1 MEQNINNKK
10 KHTGIWIG
18 IIVLGIVLIVVGTI
32 CARTFYSESSDK
44 KENYS
49 QNFDSVDIQNIKVDS
64 GLMNLR
70 VERSQDDIKNIGVNG
85 TDLIKNRLKC
95 EVRNG
100 TLTVEY
106 KKKGLLDFIDTP
118 FLDGGNNIADANITI
133 TLPNKEFRKIDIDGG
148 VGTTEIDGIAV
159 AEFDFDGG
167 VGENTLTNLNVSR
180 NADMSLG
187 VGKTSIVQSSFNN
200 SDIDVGVGKFDFSG
214 KLNGDTDIDSGV
226 GSVTMDIDGY
236 KLDYNINYNK
246 GVGDVEINGSDL
258 ASSNANRKHRIDLD
272 CGVGEV
278 KLNFKGSNY

>member
-18 IIVLGIVLIVVGTI
+18 IIVLGIILIVIGAI
-32 CARTFYSESSDK
+32 CGRAFYSESSDK

-85 TDLIKNRLKC
+85 TNLIKNRLKC

-100 TLTVEY
+100 TLTIEY
-106 KKKGLLDFIDTP
+106 KKKRLLDFIDTP
-118 FLDGGNNIADANITI
+118 FLDGGKDIADANITI
-133 TLPNKEFRKIDIDGG
+133 TVPDKVFDKIDIEAG
-148 VGTTEIDGIAV
+148 VGTTEIDDITV

-167 VGENTLTNLNVSR
+167 IGESSFTYMDILR
-180 NADMSLG
+180 NA
-187 VGKTSIVQSSFNN
+187 
-200 SDIDVGVGKFDFSG
+200 DIDVGVGEFYFSG
-214 KLNGDTDIDSGV
+214 ELNGDIDIDSGV

-236 KLDYNINYNK
+236 KLDYNINYDK
-246 GVGDVEINGSDL
+246 GVGDVEINGSNIE
-258 ASSNANRKHRIDLD
+258 STNEKHKIDID

-278 KLNFKGSNY
+278 NLNFKGSNY

>member
-18 IIVLGIVLIVVGTI
+18 IIVLGIILIVIGAI
-32 CARTFYSESSDK
+32 CGRAFYSESSDK

-85 TDLIKNRLKC
+85 TNLIKNRLKC

-100 TLTVEY
+100 TLTIEY
-106 KKKGLLDFIDTP
+106 KKKRLLDFIDTP

-148 VGTTEIDGIAV
+148 VGTTEIDDITV

-236 KLDYNINYNK
+236 KLDYNINYDK
-246 GVGDVEINGSDL
+246 GVGDVEINGSNIE
-258 ASSNANRKHRIDLD
+258 STNEKHKIDID

-278 KLNFKGSNY
+278 NLNFKGSNY

>member
-32 CARTFYSESSDK
+32 CARTFYSENSDN
-44 KENYS
+44 KETYS
-49 QNFDSVDIQNIKVDS
+49 KTFDSVNINNIEVDS
-64 GLMNLR
+64 GLMNLKI
-70 VERSQDDIKNIGVNG
+70 ERSQDDSEQIGVNG

-100 TLTVEY
+100 TLTIEY
-106 KKKGLLDFIDTP
+106 KKKRLLDFIDTP

-148 VGTTEIDGIAV
+148 VGTTEIDDITV

-246 GVGDVEINGSDL
+246 GVGDVEINGSNIE
-258 ASSNANRKHRIDLD
+258 STNEKHKIDLD

>member
-18 IIVLGIVLIVVGTI
+18 IIVLGIILIVIGAI
-32 CARTFYSESSDK
+32 CGRAFYSESSDK

-85 TDLIKNRLKC
+85 TNLIKNRLKC

-200 SDIDVGVGKFDFSG
+200 SDIDVGVGEFYFSG
-214 KLNGDTDIDSGV
+214 ELNGDIDIDSGV

-246 GVGDVEINGSDL
+246 GVGDVEINGSNIE
-258 ASSNANRKHRIDLD
+258 STNEKHKIDLD

>member
-18 IIVLGIVLIVVGTI
+18 IIVLGIILIVIGAI
-32 CARTFYSESSDK
+32 CGRAFYSESSDK

-85 TDLIKNRLKC
+85 TNLIKNRLKC

-100 TLTVEY
+100 TLTIEY
-106 KKKGLLDFIDTP
+106 KKKRLLDFIDTP

-258 ASSNANRKHRIDLD
+258 ASSNANIKHRIDLD

-278 KLNFKGSNY
+278 NLNFKGSNY